1 MLSKVPARRNSR
13 SARSP
18 IQRWTWVCLG
28 AYGFAAACIA
38 QTAGSPQAGAS
49 SPAAGGNKTSPAKS
63 ANAAALVKAE
73 ARPTWA
79 ELTPMQRHS
88 LQPLAASWS
97 SISEFQKR
105 KWIAISRD
113 MTKLPAPEQAK
124 LHERMVDWVAL
135 TAAERSQARLNFA
148 ATKKLSTDEKQ
159 AKWQAYQALSEEER
173 KKLAEDAPRKLPG
186 AATAVRPVP
195 KQKLATTP
203 FPSQST
209 PNAPRIATA
218 PHQVDQNTL
227 LPQVAGPDTTL
238 SPSQSH

>member
-1 MLSKVPARRNSR
+1 MP
-13 SARSP
+13 
-18 IQRWTWVCLG
+18 
-28 AYGFAAACIA
+28 
-38 QTAGSPQAGAS
+38 
-49 SPAAGGNKTSPAKS
+49 
-63 ANAAALVKAE
+63 
-73 ARPTWA
+73 
-79 ELTPMQRHS
+79 
-88 LQPLAASWS
+88 
-97 SISEFQKR
+97 
-105 KWIAISRD
+105 
-113 MTKLPAPEQAK
+113 KLPAPEQAK

-148 ATKKLSTDEKQ
+148 ETKKLSTDEKQ

-173 KKLAEDAPRKLPG
+173 KKLAEGAQRKLPG

-195 KQKLATTP
+195 KQKLANTP
-203 FPSQST
+203 LPSQSA